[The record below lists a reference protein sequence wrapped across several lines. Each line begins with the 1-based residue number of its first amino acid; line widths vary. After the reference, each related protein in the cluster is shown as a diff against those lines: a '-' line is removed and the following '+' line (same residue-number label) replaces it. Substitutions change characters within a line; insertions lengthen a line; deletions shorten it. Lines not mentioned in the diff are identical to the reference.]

1 MPLPGNLTAI
11 TLTGTYL
18 TATGV
23 PCSGTVTFNLDSV
36 IADATGSVILYPSA
50 TVATLD
56 ANGSFSI
63 ELAATND
70 THLYPEPF
78 TYRVTER
85 LTGAQPRVYSISL
98 PSSLAPT
105 VDLSTLT
112 PTQPITPVGVTISG
126 TPTTGQVPTA
136 TGPTTADW
144 QTPSGGGS
152 GDLLAANNLSD
163 LASASAA
170 RANLGLGGAAV
181 LGVGTSSGTVAAGN
195 DTRIVGAAQAANNL
209 SDLASESTARTN
221 LGLGTAA
228 TQSSSAFDA
237 AGTAATAQANAET
250 FTTSAITALDLGGA
264 SQLNV
269 GTGAGTVAAGNDS
282 RIVGALQSSNNLS
295 DVVSASTARTNLG
308 LGGAATENVGTG
320 AGTVAAG
327 NDTRITGALQSANNL
342 SDLGSASTARTNLG
356 LGAAATA
363 GAATSGAE
371 GIIQLAGDIGGGTA
385 SAPQVTGTH
394 LAAAL
399 PVAQGGTGQ
408 ASASAAYNALA
419 PTTTLGDLAYAN
431 GAGTNTRLP
440 GTTSAT
446 KQYLQ
451 QTGNGSTS
459 AAPAW
464 GTIAAG
470 DVPTLNQNT
479 TGTAANITGTAA
491 VANGGTGQTSAGA
504 AFNALSPITAL
515 GDLVYGSAANTASR
529 LAGSTSASKQFL
541 VQTGTGSASAAPVW
555 GGIAAGDLPA
565 ATTSAVG
572 GVQFDGTST
581 DIAFLGVQAAGATG
595 KAADAGH
602 VHPAYEWMPS
612 DQGLIAWNYDPSGAG
627 TTWVPTSTTNG
638 YLFLTAMILRQS
650 ATLTNIVYGLSGAQT
665 SGLTSGENLIG
676 LYNSSGTLL
685 TQTAD
690 QTTIWSTTAD
700 QKVNTVPWATQQT
713 NLAAGRYYIA
723 FLYNGVA
730 TGAALN
736 FKASGA
742 GTTANAGQTG
752 ANLRYGVITGTA
764 TSLPGS
770 ITLSSMATPSPF
782 NSQWLGFS

>member
-56 ANGSFSI
+56 ATGSFSI

-105 VDLSTLT
+105 VDLSELT

-195 DTRIVGAAQAANNL
+195 DTRITGAAQAANNL
-209 SDLASESTARTN
+209 SDLTSGSTARIN

-237 AGTAATAQANAET
+237 AGAAATAQANAEA

-419 PTTTLGDLAYAN
+419 PLA
-431 GAGTNTRLP
+431 
-440 GTTSAT
+440 
-446 KQYLQ
+446 
-451 QTGNGSTS
+451 
-459 AAPAW
+459 
-464 GTIAAG
+464 
-470 DVPTLNQNT
+470 
-479 TGTAANITGTAA
+479 
-491 VANGGTGQTSAGA
+491 
-504 AFNALSPITAL
+504 
-515 GDLVYGSAANTASR
+515 
-529 LAGSTSASKQFL
+529 
-541 VQTGTGSASAAPVW
+541 
-555 GGIAAGDLPA
+555 
-565 ATTSAVG
+565 
-572 GVQFDGTST
+572 
-581 DIAFLGVQAAGATG
+581 
-595 KAADAGH
+595 
-602 VHPAYEWMPS
+602 
-612 DQGLIAWNYDPSGAG
+612 
-627 TTWVPTSTTNG
+627 
-638 YLFLTAMILRQS
+638 
-650 ATLTNIVYGLSGAQT
+650 
-665 SGLTSGENLIG
+665 
-676 LYNSSGTLL
+676 
-685 TQTAD
+685 
-690 QTTIWSTTAD
+690 
-700 QKVNTVPWATQQT
+700 
-713 NLAAGRYYIA
+713 
-723 FLYNGVA
+723 
-730 TGAALN
+730 
-736 FKASGA
+736 
-742 GTTANAGQTG
+742 
-752 ANLRYGVITGTA
+752 
-764 TSLPGS
+764 
-770 ITLSSMATPSPF
+770 
-782 NSQWLGFS
+782 

>member
-112 PTQPITPVGVTISG
+112 PTQPITPVGVTITG

-195 DTRIVGAAQAANNL
+195 DTRI
-209 SDLASESTARTN
+209 
-221 LGLGTAA
+221 
-228 TQSSSAFDA
+228 
-237 AGTAATAQANAET
+237 
-250 FTTSAITALDLGGA
+250 
-264 SQLNV
+264 
-269 GTGAGTVAAGNDS
+269 
-282 RIVGALQSSNNLS
+282 
-295 DVVSASTARTNLG
+295 
-308 LGGAATENVGTG
+308 
-320 AGTVAAG
+320 
-327 NDTRITGALQSANNL
+327 TGALQSANNL

-363 GAATSGAE
+363 GAATAGAE
-371 GIIQLAGDIGGGTA
+371 GIIQLAGDLGGGTA
-385 SAPQVTGTH
+385 AAPQVTSTH

-408 ASASAAYNALA
+408 ASTSAAYNALA

-491 VANGGTGQTSAGA
+491 IANGGTGQTSAGA
-504 AFNALSPITAL
+504 AFNALSPITTL

-529 LAGSTSASKQFL
+529 LAGSTSASKTFL

-572 GVQFDGTST
+572 GVQFDGTAT
-581 DIAFLGVQAAGATG
+581 DITFLGVQAAGASG
-595 KAADAGH
+595 KAVDAGH

-713 NLAAGRYYIA
+713 NLAAGKYYVG
-723 FLYNGVA
+723 FLYNGVV

-752 ANLRYGVITGTA
+752 ANMRYGVITGTA